1 MWLVGCLMAFSNS
14 LTAQCSVTIQGP
26 TQRCGPGKITLTT
39 TVSGGVGP
47 YTYLWSNGSTQPK
60 FGISLTQTTTFTV
73 TVTDANGCVATA
85 SQTVTV
91 SPLPGPVTV
100 DVSPPGPYCVGQNLT
115 ISANHPNTVGPYTYF
130 WNNNATTQSITY
142 TQQSTF
148 FGVNFS
154 VTVTD
159 ANNCKASGGVGIPP
173 ASPFGVLIQN
183 DSGFVRCAD
192 KTLTLKAVVQQQN
205 WTITGYSWST
215 GEATQE
221 IIVNQGGTYRV
232 TVTNSLGCTAV
243 GVVGVPAFL
252 PVPEA
257 VAVGPALLCPGK
269 TAGLSVEGGIFQAY
283 KWSNGLPPNQV
294 VTINAPGTYT
304 VTVTGSNSCT
314 KESSVVVPPGQ
325 TPALNIVGSPNIC
338 SSPAES
344 ETLTAVGDNNIV
356 SYQWA
361 TGEETPSISV
371 DIPGIYRVT
380 VVNSQGCSATKAFT
394 MASGDVNNLSIA
406 GLPVLCFGDST
417 ELRVVQTFEQYNWSN
432 GGSGQFNTVVG
443 PGLYTVTVTNQN
455 GCTASRSFTVQ
466 PKSVNLSLNQPD
478 PICSGDSALLVAS
491 GGSIKTYK
499 WFNGSTE
506 PETTVTQAGT
516 YTVTVV
522 DNAGC
527 GAVGSITVGSRFV
540 DPARIQVHPYACD
553 GRLNLR
559 IRPDSLSDFVWNTGD
574 TLPDI
579 SVTQSGKYA
588 VRVVSKDGCLSTDT
602 VDVRVPAAPGV
613 SIAQNGAFCE
623 TGGNNTVELQ
633 ATPGFEQYLWSN
645 GDTLNAISVSQSG
658 TYSVQVRDTL
668 GCVGLDTLEI
678 GISVVAT
685 PQITVLPY
693 NCDGVR
699 MLESNGGFETYNWS
713 NGADGPNITVNASGT
728 YTLTVGNADG
738 CTKTVEANVDIPATP
753 SVAIQGGAPF
763 CPGSTSLLEA
773 TTGFESYAWSNGA
786 VTPGTTIS
794 TSGNYE
800 VTATDANGCTAVAQ
814 QVVTLLPAAN
824 VVIRGATSI
833 CTGNV
838 SVLSIQG
845 GPWQSFSWSTGES
858 APFITVS
865 LQGDY
870 SVTATN
876 GSGCSGV
883 ATINLMVGDSLSPQ
897 LEVLPYACNGK
908 LTLNAGSGYG
918 NYLWST
924 GSVGSTLLV
933 TQSGRYSVTVSDGSG
948 CSGSAAVDVNVPDL
962 PTLSVSAPAFLCEGS
977 TVDVLAGNGFSSY
990 IWSDGVTTP
999 QRTIGT
1005 GGEYTV
1011 TATDAYGC
1019 SVEETVSIAE
1029 VPNPQVQITGPSL
1042 VCVGNTVYLV
1052 ADSPSA
1058 FAYDWADS
1066 DENGSV
1072 LPVTGQGNYSVTVSD
1087 VTGCSAT
1094 ASFPVSES
1102 QVNEPTIDQQGL
1114 CNNVVLVTV
1123 EGVYSAYAWSSGGN
1137 DSSIELPNGNTYE
1150 LTLTNAEGC
1159 TAVYNVPVNLASTD
1173 LESPQI
1179 ICPADQER
1187 CPNDNAVNFEAPT
1200 ATDNC
1205 TVNALEQTT
1214 GLPSGSIFP
1223 EGVTV
1228 NTWVARDGAGNSS
1241 SCSFSVQVRPS
1252 AAVELVSLTNDVGS
1266 SQSGAIDVSV
1276 NGPNGP
1282 YVFEWSVNNVVVG
1295 NSEDLS
1301 KLGKG
1306 TYTLTVRDNAGCVV
1320 ASAAYQIDNLSS
1332 ISEPGGLRRI
1342 LVNPNP
1348 TTGLL
1353 NIQFAPAPAE
1363 AYDVLLYDY
1372 AGRLVLQQFGAVG
1385 AQLTIDLSALPGG
1398 TYNLVYA
1405 VGGKAVQAVPVVKAE

>member
-1 MWLVGCLMAFSNS
+1 MAFANS

-39 TVSGGVGP
+39 TASGGVGP
-47 YTYLWSNGSTQPK
+47 YTYLWSTGSTQSK
-60 FGISLTQTTTFTV
+60 FGINLTQTTTFTV

-100 DVSPPGPYCVGQNLT
+100 DVSPPGPYCAGQNLT
-115 ISANHPNTVGPYTYF
+115 ATANHPNSAGPFTYN
-130 WNNNATTQSITY
+130 WNNGENTQSI
-142 TQQSTF
+142 SFPAAF
-148 FGVNFS
+148 FGSSYS
-154 VTVTD
+154 VTVRD
-159 ANNCKASGGVGIPP
+159 ANNCLASTIVSIPP
-173 ASPFGVLIQN
+173 VNPFGVLIQN
-183 DSGFVRCAD
+183 DSGFVRCAG

-215 GEATQE
+215 GQTTQE
-221 IIVNQGGTYRV
+221 IIVSQGGTYRV

-243 GVVGVPAFL
+243 GTIGVPTFL

-257 VAVGPALLCPGK
+257 VAVGPALICPGK
-269 TAGLSVEGGIFQAY
+269 TATLSIEGDIFPSY
-283 KWSNGLPPNQV
+283 MWSNGLPSNRV

-304 VTVTGSNSCT
+304 ATVTGSNGCT
-314 KESSVVVPPGQ
+314 STPSVTVPPGQ
-325 TPALNIVGSPNIC
+325 TPALNILGSPTIC
-338 SSPAES
+338 AIPAET
-344 ETLTAVGDNNIV
+344 ETLTATGDNNIV

-394 MASGDVNNLSIA
+394 LVSGDVTNLSIA

-443 PGLYTVTVTNQN
+443 PGVYTVTVTNQN

-466 PKSVNLSLNQPD
+466 PKPVNLSLNQPD

-491 GGSIKTYK
+491 GGSIKSYK

-506 PETTVTQAGT
+506 SETTVTQAGT

-527 GAVGSITVGSRFV
+527 GAVGSITVGSRFA
-540 DPARIQVHPYACD
+540 DPARIQVQPYACD

-579 SVTQSGKYA
+579 SVNQSGKYA

-602 VDVRVPAAPGV
+602 VDVRVPTAPDVNIARNGV
-613 SIAQNGAFCE
+613 FCE
-623 TGGNNTVELQ
+623 TGGNNAVDLQ

-645 GDTLNAISVSQSG
+645 GDTLNNITVSQAG
-658 TYSVQVRDTL
+658 AYSVQVRDTL
-668 GCVGLDTLEI
+668 GCVGVDTVEVDVSI
-678 GISVVAT
+678 VAN

-699 MLESNGGFETYNWS
+699 ALEANGPFAAYNWS
-713 NGADGPNITVNASGT
+713 NGADAPAITVNAPGA
-728 YTLTVGNADG
+728 YVLTVSNADG
-738 CTKTVEANVDIPATP
+738 CTKTVETNVDIPAIP
-753 SVAIQGGAPF
+753 DVAIQGGAPF

-773 TTGFESYAWSNGA
+773 TTGFESYAWSDGTANQ
-786 VTPGTTIS
+786 TTTIS
-794 TSGNYE
+794 TGGDFQ

-814 QVVTLLPAAN
+814 QSVTLLPAAN

-838 SVLSIQG
+838 SIFTIQG
-845 GPWQSFSWSTGES
+845 GPWQGFAWSTGES

-865 LQGDY
+865 QEGIY

-876 GSGCSGV
+876 SSGCSGV
-883 ATINLMVGDSLSPQ
+883 ASLNLSVGDSLVPQ

-908 LTLNAGSGYG
+908 ITLNAGSGYA

-924 GSVGSTLLV
+924 GSVGSTLQV
-933 TQSGRYSVTVSDGSG
+933 TQSGAYRVTVSNGNG
-948 CSGSAAVDVNVPDL
+948 CSGSAAVDVNVPIL
-962 PTLSVSAPAFLCEGS
+962 PSLSVDAPTFLCEGAAA
-977 TVDVLAGNGFSSY
+977 DVLAGEGFSSY
-990 IWSDGVTTP
+990 MWSDGVTTP
-999 QRTIGT
+999 QRTIGS

-1019 SVEETVSIAE
+1019 TAEETVSIAE

-1042 VCVGNTVYLV
+1042 VCTGNTVFLV
-1052 ADSPSA
+1052 ADSPTA

-1072 LPVTGQGNYSVTVSD
+1072 LPVTSQGNYTVTVYD
-1087 VTGCSAT
+1087 VSGCSASAT
-1094 ASFPVSES
+1094 FPVSES
-1102 QVNEPTIDQQGL
+1102 GVDEPVIAQQGL
-1114 CNNVVLVTV
+1114 CNNFVRVTV
-1123 EGVYSAYAWSSGGN
+1123 SGDYSAYAWSVGGS
-1137 DSSIELPNGNTYE
+1137 DPIIELPNDNTYE

-1159 TAVYNVPVNLASTD
+1159 TAVYNVPLNLASTD
-1173 LESPQI
+1173 LEAPQI
-1179 ICPADQER
+1179 VCPADQVR
-1187 CPNDNAVNFEAPT
+1187 CPNDNEVNFEAPT

-1205 TVNALEQTT
+1205 AVNALEQTT
-1214 GLPSGSIFP
+1214 GLPSGSIFS

-1228 NTWVARDGAGNSS
+1228 NTWVARDGAGNST
-1241 SCSFSVQVRPS
+1241 SCSFNVQVLPS

-1266 SQSGAIDVSV
+1266 NQSGAIDVRV

-1282 YVFEWSVNNVVVG
+1282 YSYEWSLNNVVIS
-1295 NSEDLS
+1295 NAEDLS
-1301 KLGKG
+1301 NLGKG
-1306 TYTLTVRDNAGCVV
+1306 VYALTVRDNAGCVV
-1320 ASAAYQIDNLSS
+1320 ATSTYQIDNLISV
-1332 ISEPGGLRRI
+1332 SEPGGQRRI
-1342 LVNPNP
+1342 LVSPNP

-1363 AYDVLLYDY
+1363 AYDVLLYDQ
-1372 AGRLVLQQFGAVG
+1372 AGRLVLQQFGAAN

-1398 TYNLVYA
+1398 TYNLVCV
-1405 VGGKAVQAVPVVKAE
+1405 VGGQALQAVPVVKAE

>member
-1 MWLVGCLMAFSNS
+1 LVGCLMAFANS

-39 TVSGGVGP
+39 TASGGVGP

-60 FGISLTQTTTFTV
+60 IGLLLTQTTTFTV

-85 SQTVTV
+85 SQTVTI

-115 ISANHPNTVGPYTYF
+115 LTANHPNTVGPYTYF

-142 TQQSTF
+142 AQQSTF
-148 FGVNFS
+148 FGVNFG

-173 ASPFGVLIQN
+173 ASPFGVSIQN
-183 DSGFVRCAD
+183 DSGFVRCQG
-192 KTLTLKAVVQQQN
+192 KTLTLKAVVLPQN
-205 WTITGYSWST
+205 NWVITGYSWST
-215 GEATQE
+215 GQTTQE
-221 IIVNQGGTYRV
+221 IIVSQGGNYRV

-243 GVVGVPAFL
+243 GTIGVPTFL

-257 VAVGPALLCPGK
+257 VAVGPALICPGK
-269 TAGLSVEGGIFQAY
+269 TATLSIEGDIFPSY
-283 KWSNGLPPNQV
+283 MWSNGLPSNRV
-294 VTINAPGTYT
+294 VTINSPGTYT
-304 VTVTGSNSCT
+304 ATVTGSNGCST
-314 KESSVVVPPGQ
+314 VSSVVVPPGQ
-325 TPALNIVGSPNIC
+325 TPALNIIGSPTIC

-344 ETLTAVGDNNIV
+344 EILTATGSNNIV

-394 MASGDVNNLSIA
+394 LVSGDVTNLSIA

-443 PGLYTVTVTNQN
+443 PGVYTVTVTNQN

-466 PKSVNLSLNQPD
+466 PKPVNLSLNQPD

-491 GGSIKTYK
+491 GGSIKSYK

-506 PETTVTQAGT
+506 SETTVTQAGT

-527 GAVGSITVGSRFV
+527 GAVGSITVGSRFA
-540 DPARIQVHPYACD
+540 DPARIQVQPYACD

-579 SVTQSGKYA
+579 SVSQSGKYA

-613 SIAQNGAFCE
+613 SIARNGAFCE
-623 TGGNNTVELQ
+623 TGGNNAVDLQ

-645 GDTLNAISVSQSG
+645 GDTLNAISVSQAG

-668 GCVGLDTLEI
+668 GCVGVDTVEVDVSI
-678 GISVVAT
+678 VAN

-699 MLESNGGFETYNWS
+699 ALEANGPFAAYNWS
-713 NGADGPNITVNASGT
+713 NGADAPAITVNAPGT
-728 YTLTVGNADG
+728 YALTVSNADG
-738 CTKTVEANVDIPATP
+738 CTKTVESNVDIPAIP
-753 SVAIQGGAPF
+753 AVAIQGGAPF

-773 TTGFESYAWSNGA
+773 TTGFESYAWSDGTTNQ
-786 VTPGTTIS
+786 TTTIS
-794 TSGNYE
+794 TGGDFQ

-814 QVVTLLPAAN
+814 QSVTLLPSAD
-824 VVIRGATSI
+824 VIIRGATSI

-838 SVLSIQG
+838 SVFTIQG
-845 GPWQSFSWSTGES
+845 GPWQGFAWSTGES

-865 LQGDY
+865 QEGIY

-876 GSGCSGV
+876 SSGCSGV
-883 ATINLMVGDSLSPQ
+883 ASLNLSVGDSLVPQ

-908 LTLNAGSGYG
+908 ITLNAGSGYA

-924 GSVGSTLLV
+924 GSVGSTLQV
-933 TQSGRYSVTVSDGSG
+933 TQSGAYRVTVSNGSG
-948 CSGSAAVDVNVPDL
+948 CSGSAALDVNVPIL
-962 PTLSVSAPAFLCEGS
+962 PSLSVDAPTFLCEGAAA
-977 TVDVLAGNGFSSY
+977 DVLAGEGFSSY
-990 IWSDGVTTP
+990 MWSDGVTTP
-999 QRTIGT
+999 QRTIGS

-1019 SVEETVSIAE
+1019 TAEETVSIAA

-1042 VCVGNTVYLV
+1042 VCTGNTEYLV

-1058 FAYDWADS
+1058 FTYDWADS

-1072 LPVTGQGNYSVTVSD
+1072 LSVTGQGIYSVTVSD

-1102 QVNEPTIDQQGL
+1102 QVSEPTIGQQGL

-1137 DSSIELPNGNTYE
+1137 GPSIELPNGNTYE

-1159 TAVYNVPVNLASTD
+1159 TAVYNVPLNLASTD
-1173 LESPQI
+1173 LEAPKI
-1179 ICPADQER
+1179 ACPTDQVR
-1187 CPNDNAVNFEAPT
+1187 CPDDNAVNFEAPT

-1205 TVNALEQTT
+1205 AVTALEQTT
-1214 GLPSGSIFP
+1214 GLPSGSAYP

-1228 NTWVARDGAGNSS
+1228 NTWVARDGAGNST

-1252 AAVELVSLTNDVGS
+1252 AAVELVLITNDVGS
-1266 SQSGAIDVSV
+1266 SQIGAIDVNV

-1282 YVFEWSVNNVVVG
+1282 YVFEWSVNNVVIS

-1342 LVNPNP
+1342 LINPNP

-1353 NIQFAPAPAE
+1353 NIQFTPAPAE
-1363 AYDVLLYDY
+1363 AYDVLLYDQS
-1372 AGRLVLQQFGAVG
+1372 GRLVLQQFGAAN

-1398 TYNLVYA
+1398 TYNLVCV
-1405 VGGKAVQAVPVVKAE
+1405 VGGQALQAVPVVKAE